1 MLFVINK
8 WLDYGIMTTTRT
20 GFAASHEGW
29 LHYSCTSWQNHR
41 GTAHWQDPLTTVEPL
56 S

>member
-20 GFAASHEGW
+20 GFAASHEGFII
-29 LHYSCTSWQNHR
+29 LVPAGKTIVARLIGKVH
-41 GTAHWQDPLTTVEPL
+41 
-56 S
+56 